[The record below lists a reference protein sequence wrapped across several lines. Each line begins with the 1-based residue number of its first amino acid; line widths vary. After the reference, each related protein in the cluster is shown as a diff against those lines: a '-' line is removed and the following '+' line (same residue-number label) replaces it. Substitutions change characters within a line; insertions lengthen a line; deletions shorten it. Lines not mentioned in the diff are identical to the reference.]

1 MTTITL
7 TRDIDAPVD
16 KVFETIAEIENYSTA
31 VPHIKKVEFLSD
43 RQSGVGTRFRETR
56 EIKGREASN
65 VLEVTEYEPNDR
77 VRIVSDSHGTVW
89 DTLFTTSSSGDG
101 TRLDMVMEARPH
113 GLFARLTTPLMKGMI
128 KKEIAKDLD
137 LVKAYCEGSPKR

>member
-1 MTTITL
+1 MRTITL
-7 TRDIDAPVD
+7 SRDIDAPVD

-43 RQSGVGTRFRETR
+43 RKSGVGTRFRETR
-56 EIKGREASN
+56 EIKGREALN